1 MIRRTIQNAIE
12 RSLSKGKVIIG
23 SQIWD
28 LCRAFVLLD
37 WHGCA
42 REIST
47 EIARRNVAGH
57 ITDCGGDLV
66 LANCD

>member
-1 MIRRTIQNAIE
+1 M
-12 RSLSKGKVIIG
+12 IIG